1 MQEKQVY
8 KRFKNMFA
16 LNFVT
21 LMPLILQPEHR
32 VLKNLE
38 ANELMTRV

>member
-1 MQEKQVY
+1 MQEKQAD
-8 KRFKNMFA
+8 KRFKNTFA

-32 VLKNLE
+32 VLKIVEDL
-38 ANELMTRV
+38 T